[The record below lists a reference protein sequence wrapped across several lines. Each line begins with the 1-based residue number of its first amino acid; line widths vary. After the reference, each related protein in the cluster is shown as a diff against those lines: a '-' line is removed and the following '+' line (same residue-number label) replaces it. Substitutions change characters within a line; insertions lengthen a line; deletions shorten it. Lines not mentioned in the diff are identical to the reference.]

1 MKKILR
7 STLLCDFI
15 GAVFCL
21 VTAFVLVLMCTGC
34 GDDHLTGGT
43 AEETNIVA
51 SLSNITVL
59 GRVKNINEILEAN
72 NVDADSEK
80 MIARMFEL
88 DSVTLDTVGKY
99 FYGSYDNRTG
109 EFRFDSVSVNSPY
122 ALIEISSYKEDEYW
136 SKDLWKFEDYNK
148 YCGCFSVRA
157 IVDLRKTAEVN
168 INALTYLESFRI
180 VSLAQSGMSYA
191 EAKNKADRDI
201 LDAFGFFKNSLD
213 FAHLEISNPSDSIAV
228 DYITGYIVSDVD
240 VVVSTVGKNG
250 SFDKW
255 PDSEK
260 ETWIVPLLK
269 SLEGDVITS
278 STDILWI
285 RAKSNF
291 VAVLLG
297 LGECSEGMED
307 SVYETSYNLYNL
319 VCNSGNWGLAKNV
332 PVIYSADTLVD
343 PRDGKKYK
351 LVTYEI
357 GDSSQTWMAE
367 DLMFNSSDGIY
378 PYPDAIAMDSSVVI
392 NSYEGCDEYWRDL
405 SERMGEN
412 VTFSD
417 TALIDSS
424 MIQSPCYGSLQNKGS
439 INNERFWPAVDS
451 VVAEKGSFQGICPDG
466 WRLPSAYEWESLM
479 QKIADTFVDTE
490 EEYAVLRAPE
500 YFELA
505 GFGPVLR
512 QDGDN
517 PWREREEYYAM
528 APDSSYRAP
537 GFSSLVEP
545 TVTFIRFV
553 FEYWDIWPREYWDI
567 LPRGAGDNDVGSVVR
582 VRCIKE

>member
-1 MKKILR
+1 MKKILQ

-15 GAVFCL
+15 GAAFCL

-34 GDDHLTGGT
+34 SGDDHLTGGT

-59 GRVKNINEILEAN
+59 GQVKNINEILEAN

-99 FYGSYDNRTG
+99 FFGSYDNRTG

-136 SKDLWKFEDYNK
+136 SKDSWKFEDYNEDW
-148 YCGCFSVRA
+148 GSFSVRA
-157 IVDLRKTAEVN
+157 IVDLRKAAVVD

-228 DYITGYIVSDVD
+228 DYITGYIVNHVD
-240 VVVSTVGKNG
+240 VVVPTVGKNG
-250 SFDKW
+250 SFDKMSS
-255 PDSEK
+255 SEK
-260 ETWIVPLLK
+260 GDWIGMLLK
-269 SLEGDVITS
+269 SLERDVIDS
-278 STDILWI
+278 STDTLQI

-291 VAVLLG
+291 AAVLLG
-297 LGECSEGMED
+297 LGECTEEMED
-307 SVYETSYNLYNL
+307 TVYVTSYTLYNL

-332 PVIYSADTLVD
+332 PVIYSADVLVD
-343 PRDGKKYK
+343 SRDGKKYK

-357 GDSSQTWMAE
+357 GDSSQTWMAD
-367 DLMFNSSDGIY
+367 DLMFNSPDGNY
-378 PYPDAIAMDSSVVI
+378 LYPDAIAMDSTIVMQ
-392 NSYEGCDEYWRDL
+392 SYDECVEYWVGEWMRGRTEDLSYKDTLDILSSCDEY
-405 SERMGEN
+405 M
-412 VTFSD
+412 
-417 TALIDSS
+417 
-424 MIQSPCYGSLQNKGS
+424 QNRS
-439 INNERFWPAVDS
+439 AINYEKFWPAVDS
-451 VVAEKGSFQGICPDG
+451 VVAEKGFVQGICPDG
-466 WRLPSAYEWESLM
+466 WRLPSGHEWETLM
-479 QKIADTFVDTE
+479 EKIAYTFVDPD
-490 EEYAVLRAPE
+490 EEYSIYRAPE
-500 YFELA
+500 YFEVA
-505 GFGPVLR
+505 GFGSVLR
-512 QDGDN
+512 PDGDN
-517 PWREREEYYAM
+517 PWRESEAYYAM

-537 GFSSLVEP
+537 EFSDLAMQ
-545 TVTFIRFV
+545 TVTFIRFS
-553 FEYWDIWPREYWDI
+553 YSYWDI
-567 LPRGAGDNDVGSVVR
+567 LPRALNTDMGSVVR

>member
-1 MKKILR
+1 MKKIHQ
-7 STLLCDFI
+7 STLLRDFI
-15 GAVFCL
+15 GAAFCL

-34 GDDHLTGGT
+34 GDDLAGGT

-99 FYGSYDNRTG
+99 FFGSYDNRTG

-136 SKDLWKFEDYNK
+136 SKDSWKFEDYNEDW
-148 YCGCFSVRA
+148 GSFSVRA
-157 IVDLRKTAEVN
+157 IVDLRKAAVVN

-228 DYITGYIVSDVD
+228 DYITGYIVNHVD
-240 VVVSTVGKNG
+240 VVVPTVGKNG
-250 SFDKW
+250 SFDKMSS
-255 PDSEK
+255 SEK
-260 ETWIVPLLK
+260 GDWIGMLLK
-269 SLEGDVITS
+269 SLERDVIDS
-278 STDILWI
+278 STDTLQI

-291 VAVLLG
+291 AAVLLG
-297 LGECSEGMED
+297 LGECSEEMED
-307 SVYETSYNLYNL
+307 TVYVTSYTLYNL

-332 PVIYSADTLVD
+332 PVIYSADVLVD
-343 PRDGKKYK
+343 SRDGKKYK

-357 GDSSQTWMAE
+357 GDSSQTWMAD
-367 DLMFNSSDGIY
+367 DLMFNSPDGNY
-378 PYPDAIAMDSSVVI
+378 LYPDAIAMDSTIVMQ
-392 NSYEGCDEYWRDL
+392 SYDECVEYWVGEWMRGRTEDLSYKDTLAILSSCDEY
-405 SERMGEN
+405 M
-412 VTFSD
+412 
-417 TALIDSS
+417 
-424 MIQSPCYGSLQNKGS
+424 QNRS
-439 INNERFWPAVDS
+439 AINYEKFWPAVDS
-451 VVAEKGSFQGICPDG
+451 VVAEKGFVQGICPDG
-466 WRLPSAYEWESLM
+466 WRLPSGHEWETLM
-479 QKIADTFVDTE
+479 EKIAYTFVDPD
-490 EEYAVLRAPE
+490 EEYSIYRAPE
-500 YFELA
+500 YFEVA
-505 GFGPVLR
+505 GFGSVLR
-512 QDGDN
+512 PDGDN
-517 PWREREEYYAM
+517 PWRESEAYYAM

-537 GFSSLVEP
+537 EFSDLAMQ
-545 TVTFIRFV
+545 TVTFIRFS
-553 FEYWDIWPREYWDI
+553 YSYWDI
-567 LPRGAGDNDVGSVVR
+567 LPRALNTDMGSVVR

>member
-15 GAVFCL
+15 GAAFCL

-59 GRVKNINEILEAN
+59 GQVKNINEILEAN

-99 FYGSYDNRTG
+99 FFGSYDNRTG

-136 SKDLWKFEDYNK
+136 AKDSWKFEDYNEDW
-148 YCGCFSVRA
+148 GSFSVRA
-157 IVDLRKTAEVN
+157 IVDLRKAAVVD

-228 DYITGYIVSDVD
+228 DYITGYIVNHVD
-240 VVVSTVGKNG
+240 VVVPTVGKNG
-250 SFDKW
+250 SFDKMSS
-255 PDSEK
+255 SEK
-260 ETWIVPLLK
+260 GDWIGMLLK
-269 SLEGDVITS
+269 SLERDVIDS
-278 STDILWI
+278 STDTLQI

-291 VAVLLG
+291 AAVLLG
-297 LGECSEGMED
+297 LGECTEEMED
-307 SVYETSYNLYNL
+307 TVYVTSYTLYNL

-332 PVIYSADTLVD
+332 PVIYSADVLVD
-343 PRDGKKYK
+343 SRDGKKYK

-357 GDSSQTWMAE
+357 GDSSQTWMAD
-367 DLMFNSSDGIY
+367 DLMFNSPDGNY
-378 PYPDAIAMDSSVVI
+378 LYPDAIAMDSTIVMQ
-392 NSYEGCDEYWRDL
+392 SYDECVEYWVGEWMRGRTEDLSYKDTLAILSSCDEY
-405 SERMGEN
+405 M
-412 VTFSD
+412 
-417 TALIDSS
+417 
-424 MIQSPCYGSLQNKGS
+424 QNRS
-439 INNERFWPAVDS
+439 AINYEKFWPAVDS
-451 VVAEKGSFQGICPDG
+451 VVAEKGFVQGICPDG
-466 WRLPSAYEWESLM
+466 WRLPSGHEWETLM
-479 QKIADTFVDTE
+479 EKIAYTFVDPD
-490 EEYAVLRAPE
+490 EEYSIYRAPE
-500 YFELA
+500 YFEVA
-505 GFGPVLR
+505 GFGSVLR
-512 QDGDN
+512 PDGDN
-517 PWREREEYYAM
+517 PWRENESYYAM

-537 GFSSLVEP
+537 EFSDLAMQ
-545 TVTFIRFV
+545 TVTFIRFS
-553 FEYWDIWPREYWDI
+553 YSYWDI
-567 LPRGAGDNDVGSVVR
+567 LPRALNTDMGSVVR